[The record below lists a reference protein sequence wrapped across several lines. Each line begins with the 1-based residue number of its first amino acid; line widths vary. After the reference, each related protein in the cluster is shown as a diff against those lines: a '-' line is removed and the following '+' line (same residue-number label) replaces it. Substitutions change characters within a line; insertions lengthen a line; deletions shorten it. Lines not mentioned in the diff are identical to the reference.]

1 MIEEKEYKGEWQIPG
16 DDVWHNGVLKFS
28 PDKRTSLEI
37 YGSFNNGLF
46 DRNAQQIIIGKTSQG
61 DITLVDSHYRSTK
74 HTHTTCVTIVSTRQ
88 ASCQSVII
96 SQANRKYCLDLYHSD
111 YSTYSSIGCVTGT
124 KFHS

>member
-28 PDKRTSLEI
+28 PDKRTNLEI

-74 HTHTTCVTIVSTRQ
+74 HTHATGVTIGEYTPSFVLIGHHFSSEQEILFRSVSFRLF
-88 ASCQSVII
+88 
-96 SQANRKYCLDLYHSD
+96 NLFD
-111 YSTYSSIGCVTGT
+111 
-124 KFHS
+124 